1 MKYLFRD
8 SSKLS
13 KKALKRK
20 KRAKRTAAGLALVA
34 LQIILTVLFLFRI
47 ITLQILPVAYVLGIT
62 AVLILITLYDF
73 TSQFSK
79 AHSLGKFLAIL
90 MSVVLLF
97 GFIFTTQIAST
108 LNLMSGTTKTD
119 IIDVIVL
126 SDDSAESIKDALSY
140 NFGYNSSV
148 NSSVIT
154 QAITEI
160 NSDYKSSIATTE
172 YKDWSSLINALY
184 ANSEIKA
191 IIMNDSLISTLSED
205 FEDFETKTKIIGSV
219 KITTEVKL
227 SASDKK
233 VNEEPFVVY
242 ISGNDGYGTVT
253 SNGRSDVNILAFV
266 NPITRQVLL
275 LSTPRD
281 YYITIEDAN
290 GNSGLDKLTHAG
302 NAGIEYSVSALENLY
317 NISVDYYVKINFTG
331 CVKVV
336 DALGGITINSSVD
349 FTNGQDAAPIS
360 YHFVIGENEC
370 DGEKTLAFV
379 RERQAFAD
387 GDFQRGRNQSAAI
400 TAIINK
406 ATSPS
411 ILGNYSSV
419 LSAVSDMILTNMPT
433 STITALIK
441 GQLSNGTS
449 WNVQSYSVSGT
460 PVKRDCTVYGLSQ
473 KSVDLPDYDTV
484 NIACDLINKINN
496 GEVFDVDEY
505 VSSVK

>member
-1 MKYLFRD
+1 
-8 SSKLS
+8 
-13 KKALKRK
+13 
-20 KRAKRTAAGLALVA
+20 
-34 LQIILTVLFLFRI
+34 
-47 ITLQILPVAYVLGIT
+47 
-62 AVLILITLYDF
+62 
-73 TSQFSK
+73 
-79 AHSLGKFLAIL
+79 
-90 MSVVLLF
+90 
-97 GFIFTTQIAST
+97 
-108 LNLMSGTTKTD
+108 
-119 IIDVIVL
+119 VIVL
-126 SDDSAESIKDALSY
+126 SDDSAESISDALSY
-140 NFGYNSSV
+140 SFGYNSSV
-148 NSSVIT
+148 NGSVIT
-154 QAITEI
+154 QAITDI
-160 NSDYKSSIATTE
+160 NSDYKASISTKE

-191 IIMNDSLISTLSED
+191 VIMNDSLISTLSED
-205 FEDFETKTKIIGSV
+205 FEDFETRTKIIGSV

-275 LSTPRD
+275 VSTPRD

-290 GNSGLDKLTHAG
+290 GKSGLDKLTHAG
-302 NAGIEYSVSALENLY
+302 NAGIEYSVSALENHY

-336 DALGGITINSSVD
+336 DALGGITINSAVE
-349 FTNGQDAAPIS
+349 FTNGEDAAPIS
-360 YHFVIGENEC
+360 YHFVVGNNEC

-379 RERQAFAD
+379 RERQAFGD

-411 ILGNYSSV
+411 ILANYSSV

-433 STITALIK
+433 STMTALIK

-460 PVKRDCTVYGLSQ
+460 PATRDCTVYGLSK

-484 NIACDLINKINN
+484 NIAVDLINKINN
-496 GEVFDVDEY
+496 GEVFDVEEY
-505 VSSVK
+505 VSSLK